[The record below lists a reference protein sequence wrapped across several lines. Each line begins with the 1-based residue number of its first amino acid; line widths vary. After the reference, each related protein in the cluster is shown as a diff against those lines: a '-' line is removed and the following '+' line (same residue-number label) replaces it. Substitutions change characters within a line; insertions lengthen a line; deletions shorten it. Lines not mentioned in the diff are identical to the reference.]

1 MGKTELNITIDLL
14 KRKDKVTL
22 QKIYNDNKIAFVNFA
37 KNYHIEEFDS
47 LDIYHDSIVA
57 LQDNAFK
64 GKLDNLKSSISTY
77 LFAIGKYKIFHL
89 FRERKKLRITNDIE
103 IVEKNF
109 DYDVDL
115 YGKNLTNQQTLLKS
129 GFHKIGKRCKEIL
142 ELFYYSGYNLD
153 EITDILNYS
162 DKNVLKSQKSR
173 CIKQLK
179 KIVFNYE

>member
-1 MGKTELNITIDLL
+1 MGKTELKNIIDLL
-14 KRKDKVTL
+14 KRNDKATL
-22 QKIYNDNKIAFVNFA
+22 QKIYSDNKVTFINFA
-37 KNYHIEEFDS
+37 KRYHIQEYDS

-64 GKLDNLKSSISTY
+64 GKMDNLNSSISTY
-77 LFAIGKYKIFHL
+77 LFAIGKYKIFHS
-89 FRERKKLRITNDIE
+89 FREKKKLRITSDIE

-109 DYDVDL
+109 EYDVDL
-115 YGKNLTNQQTLLKS
+115 YGNNLTNQQTLLKK
-129 GFHKIGKRCKEIL
+129 GLKKLGKRCIDVL
-142 ELFYYSGYNLD
+142 DLFFGGYDLD

-179 KIVFNYE
+179 KIVFNHE